1 MKLIIQAWLVF
12 TLVIFSHPHKA
23 FAQSAEVDESFDP
36 FSDYNDFEQE
46 TEEEAD
52 INFLKNGRYLTLALV
67 GGYRGYT
74 GGLSQAYTGNIDYG
88 VQFNYFFDLNL
99 ALGFGYTTGDND
111 VAFNS
116 YSGNGGIKTPYSGNV
131 NIQIF
136 DIHLKYYINTDNV
149 TKGLADLNPYAII
162 GTGFFTRTYS
172 LNYEVP
178 ADPDKVFGFRL
189 GAGLEIPLVRRN
201 FYLGFQAIYNYVQF
215 PDENKNAIEEESS
228 NDPYLISPL
237 MNGDIFEIQTV
248 LGVNF

>member
-1 MKLIIQAWLVF
+1 MKLIFQAWLVF
-12 TLVIFSHPHKA
+12 ILIISFPSIKA
-23 FAQSAEVDESFDP
+23 FAQAAEADESFDP

-46 TEEEAD
+46 SEEEAD

-67 GGYRGYT
+67 GGYRGFT
-74 GGLSQAYTGNIDYG
+74 GGFSQAYTGNIDYG

-116 YSGNGGIKTPYSGNV
+116 YYGSGGVKSSYSGNV
-131 NIQIF
+131 NIQII
-136 DIHLKYYINTDNV
+136 DIHLKYYLNTDNV
-149 TKGLADLNPYAII
+149 TKGLADLNPYTLI
-162 GTGFFTRTYS
+162 GTGFYTRTYN
-172 LNYEVP
+172 LNREVP

-201 FYLGFQAIYNYVQF
+201 FYLGLQAIYNYVQF
-215 PDENKNAIEEESS
+215 PDENKNAIEEETS
-228 NDPYLISPL
+228 NPPYLISPSL
-237 MNGDIFEIQTV
+237 NGDIFEIQTI